1 MWLYSNRFLLTTAHN
16 KVITLIILVSAI
28 GVFYFLLPDLSGVF
42 GFGAT
47 KFDTQYEAIK
57 VSLIK
62 GMNSVLW
69 VTFFTLTTHQVMKNS
84 NNILDWLVTLSFPIY
99 IFHMLPCLLFSAIL
113 IGMGFSQI
121 LVLLGAVLGAFVVS
135 LILYYILIKFTPLS
149 WIILGYKNS
158 WLQPFRER
166 T

>member
-1 MWLYSNRFLLTTAHN
+1 M
-16 KVITLIILVSAI
+16 V
-28 GVFYFLLPDLSGVF
+28 LS
-42 GFGAT
+42 T

-57 VSLIK
+57 VSILK
-62 GMNSVLW
+62 GLNSVLW
-69 VTFFTLTTHQVMKNS
+69 VTFFTLITHQVMKNS

-99 IFHMLPCLLFSAIL
+99 IFHMPPCLLFSAIL
-113 IGMGFSQI
+113 IELGFSQI